1 MKRFIT
7 IASFLIILI
16 LGSIIGYFSL
26 IGFETNLF
34 NNQIKENIHK
44 IDKNL
49 DLELKKVKII
59 FDPLKFKIN
68 AKSLGPKIKYKNNII
83 ELEKI
88 NTQISLVSLIKKNL
102 ASTSLQISTK
112 SINLI
117 DLREFLLVI
126 KDRPELDL
134 LKNNPLNGFLIVDVQ
149 INFDENGKI
158 IDDYKI
164 SGNLKDGSID
174 LFERYKLTKINFF
187 FNLKNEFYNFQNI
200 NFSLNGKRFLSE
212 ELKVTNNINDFFFEG
227 KIKNEILNIN
237 KDYVD
242 NIINLQDLNL
252 NFKKISFSSINN
264 FSFNLNNEFKFT
276 NLNLKSEITVN
287 EMVYKKPIFIS
298 NLIFDKSEDI
308 SLTNHNIVLNYQG
321 DNLSIKGSGDLKLEK
336 EIDKIDY
343 VFSKNGEAINLNSK
357 IQLNELNLKKNQ
369 YLVDFFPDIADQ
381 INLKNHQIEINY
393 LEETFS
399 IKGTGKIKIQNDY
412 DEIIYL
418 ISNKKNNY
426 KFETNLTLSQ
436 NLFEID
442 FLNYQKEKK
451 AEAKL
456 LVEGSFEK
464 NKNIIF
470 NKLNITEKNNK
481 ILVQNLVLDNLFKFI
496 KVDLINLNYLDRYN
510 KKNQLIV
517 QRKEANN
524 YDING
529 SNFNATSLI
538 NNLLEDKDPPKSKFF
553 KEDLFLT
560 LKIDQAFM
568 DDESVLKNLYGK
580 VSIKD
585 SEAHT
590 SDLSAFFEDNS
601 NFKFTINN
609 NGGEKVTTLFSAKA
623 KPFVKRYKFIKGFEG
638 GSLDFSS
645 IKSNDIST
653 SKLIIYDFKLNE
665 LPALTKLLTLAS
677 LQGISDLLS
686 GEGIRFKELEM
697 NFENKGNLMTINELY
712 AIGPSISVLMDGYVE
727 KQKLISLSGTL
738 VPAATINKVIG
749 YIPIL
754 GKILVGSQ
762 IGEGIFGVSFKIKGP
777 PKNLDTTVNPIKTL
791 TPRFITRTLEKL
803 KQTK

>member
-117 DLREFLLVI
+117 DLREFLQVI

-134 LKNNPLNGFLIVDVQ
+134 LKNNPFNGFLIVDVQ
-149 INFDENGKI
+149 LNFDENGKI

-585 SEAHT
+585 SEAYT

-697 NFENKGNLMTINELY
+697 NFENKGSLMTINELY

>member
-1 MKRFIT
+1 M
-7 IASFLIILI
+7 
-16 LGSIIGYFSL
+16 
-26 IGFETNLF
+26 
-34 NNQIKENIHK
+34 
-44 IDKNL
+44 
-49 DLELKKVKII
+49 
-59 FDPLKFKIN
+59 
-68 AKSLGPKIKYKNNII
+68 
-83 ELEKI
+83 
-88 NTQISLVSLIKKNL
+88 
-102 ASTSLQISTK
+102 
-112 SINLI
+112 
-117 DLREFLLVI
+117 
-126 KDRPELDL
+126 
-134 LKNNPLNGFLIVDVQ
+134 DVQ
-149 INFDENGKI
+149 LNFDENGKI

-242 NIINLQDLNL
+242 NIINLQNLNL

-585 SEAHT
+585 SEAYT

-697 NFENKGNLMTINELY
+697 NFENKGSLMTINELY

>member
-117 DLREFLLVI
+117 DLREFLQVI

-276 NLNLKSEITVN
+276 NLNLNSEITVN

-442 FLNYQKEKK
+442 FLNYQKEKE

-585 SEAHT
+585 SEAYT

-697 NFENKGNLMTINELY
+697 NFENKGSLMTINELY

>member
-68 AKSLGPKIKYKNNII
+68 AKSLGPKIKYKNNTI

-117 DLREFLLVI
+117 DLREFLQVI

-134 LKNNPLNGFLIVDVQ
+134 LKNNPFNGFLIVDVQ

-399 IKGTGKIKIQNDY
+399 INGTGKIKIQNDY

-436 NLFEID
+436 SLFEID

-456 LVEGSFEK
+456 LVEGNFEK

-585 SEAHT
+585 SEAYT

-697 NFENKGNLMTINELY
+697 NFENKGSLMTINELY

>member
-34 NNQIKENIHK
+34 NNQIKENIYK

-68 AKSLGPKIKYKNNII
+68 AKSLGPKIKYKNNTI

-117 DLREFLLVI
+117 DLREFLQVI

-242 NIINLQDLNL
+242 NIINLQNLNL

-697 NFENKGNLMTINELY
+697 NFENKGSLMTINELY

>member
-68 AKSLGPKIKYKNNII
+68 AKSLGPKIKYKNNTI

-117 DLREFLLVI
+117 DLREFLQVI

-134 LKNNPLNGFLIVDVQ
+134 LKNNPINGFLIVDVQ
-149 INFDENGKI
+149 LNFDENGKI

-697 NFENKGNLMTINELY
+697 NFENKGSLMTINELY

>member
-68 AKSLGPKIKYKNNII
+68 AKSLGPKIKYKNNTI

-117 DLREFLLVI
+117 DLREFLQVI

-242 NIINLQDLNL
+242 NIINLQNLNL

-399 IKGTGKIKIQNDY
+399 INGTGKIKIQNDY

-436 NLFEID
+436 SLFEID

-697 NFENKGNLMTINELY
+697 NFENKGSLMTINELY

>member
-34 NNQIKENIHK
+34 NNQIKENIYK

-68 AKSLGPKIKYKNNII
+68 AKSLGPKIKYKNNTI

-697 NFENKGNLMTINELY
+697 NFENKGSLMTINELY

>member
-68 AKSLGPKIKYKNNII
+68 AKSLGPKIKYKNNTI

-117 DLREFLLVI
+117 DLREFLQVI

-585 SEAHT
+585 SEAYT

-697 NFENKGNLMTINELY
+697 NFENKGSLMTINELY

>member
-68 AKSLGPKIKYKNNII
+68 AKSLGPKIKYKNNTI

-117 DLREFLLVI
+117 DLREFLQVI

-242 NIINLQDLNL
+242 NIINLQNLNL

-585 SEAHT
+585 SEAYT

-697 NFENKGNLMTINELY
+697 NFENKGSLMTINELY

>member
-117 DLREFLLVI
+117 DLREFLQVI

-149 INFDENGKI
+149 LNFDENGKI

-553 KEDLFLT
+553 KEDLLLT

-585 SEAHT
+585 SEAYT

-697 NFENKGNLMTINELY
+697 NFENKGSLMTINELY

>member
-117 DLREFLLVI
+117 DLREFLQVI

-149 INFDENGKI
+149 LNFDENGKI

-697 NFENKGNLMTINELY
+697 NFENKGSLMTINELY

>member
-117 DLREFLLVI
+117 DLREFLQVI

-149 INFDENGKI
+149 LNFDENGKI

-242 NIINLQDLNL
+242 NIINLQNLNL

-585 SEAHT
+585 SEAYT

-697 NFENKGNLMTINELY
+697 NFENKGSLMTINELY

>member
-7 IASFLIILI
+7 IASFSIILI

-34 NNQIKENIHK
+34 NNQIKENINK

-59 FDPLKFKIN
+59 FDPIKFKIN
-68 AKSLGPKIKYKNNII
+68 AKSLGPKIKYKNNTI

-117 DLREFLLVI
+117 DLREFLQVI
-126 KDRPELDL
+126 KDSPELDL

-149 INFDENGKI
+149 LNFDENGKI

-276 NLNLKSEITVN
+276 NLNLNSEITVN

-369 YLVDFFPDIADQ
+369 YLDDFFPDIADQ

-399 IKGTGKIKIQNDY
+399 IKGTGKMKIQNDY

-553 KEDLFLT
+553 KEDLLLT

-609 NGGEKVTTLFSAKA
+609 NGSEKVTTLFSAKA

-697 NFENKGNLMTINELY
+697 NFENKGSLMTINELY

-749 YIPIL
+749 HIPIL

>member
-117 DLREFLLVI
+117 DLREFLQVI

-242 NIINLQDLNL
+242 NIINLQNLNL

-609 NGGEKVTTLFSAKA
+609 NEGEKVTTLFSAKA

-697 NFENKGNLMTINELY
+697 NFENKGSLMTINELY

>member
-117 DLREFLLVI
+117 DLREFLQVI

-149 INFDENGKI
+149 LNFDENGKI

-242 NIINLQDLNL
+242 NIINLQNLNL

-553 KEDLFLT
+553 KEDLLLT

-585 SEAHT
+585 SEAYT

-697 NFENKGNLMTINELY
+697 NFENKGSLMTINELY

>member
-117 DLREFLLVI
+117 DLREFLQVI

-134 LKNNPLNGFLIVDVQ
+134 LKNNPFNGFLIVDVQ
-149 INFDENGKI
+149 LNFDENGKI

-697 NFENKGNLMTINELY
+697 NFENKGSLMTINELY

>member
-68 AKSLGPKIKYKNNII
+68 AKSLGPKIKYKNNTI

-117 DLREFLLVI
+117 DLREFLQVI

-242 NIINLQDLNL
+242 NIINLQNLNL

-697 NFENKGNLMTINELY
+697 NFENKGSLMTINELY

>member
-1 MKRFIT
+1 M
-7 IASFLIILI
+7 
-16 LGSIIGYFSL
+16 

-117 DLREFLLVI
+117 DLREFLQVI

-149 INFDENGKI
+149 LNFDENGKI

-242 NIINLQDLNL
+242 NIINLQNLNL

-585 SEAHT
+585 SEAYT

-697 NFENKGNLMTINELY
+697 NFENKGSLMTINELY

>member
-26 IGFETNLF
+26 LGFETNLF
-34 NNQIKENIHK
+34 NNQIKENINK

-59 FDPLKFKIN
+59 FDPIKFKIN
-68 AKSLGPKIKYKNNII
+68 AKSLGPKIKYKNNTI

-117 DLREFLLVI
+117 DLREFLQVI
-126 KDRPELDL
+126 KDSPELDL

-149 INFDENGKI
+149 LNFDENGKI

-276 NLNLKSEITVN
+276 NLNLNSEITVN

-553 KEDLFLT
+553 KEDLLLT

-609 NGGEKVTTLFSAKA
+609 NGSEKVTTLFSAKA

-697 NFENKGNLMTINELY
+697 NFENKGSLMTINELY

-749 YIPIL
+749 HIPIL